1 MDLNYLTAV
10 VDEIALEGLEGI
22 TVNTLWKRL
31 AKRPGFVI
39 KLDEKSKAF
48 LWRQLTTVS
57 EFVYYELPEPRPDL
71 DIFNRMDF
79 VDPESG
85 HMVELNQDTHHTEA
99 YPVTCINQDGVIGSC
114 STFHTRYSVTD
125 EIVSDGKL
133 LMSLEKVIERFGEKL
148 VVVASQRQRNEALLG
163 KTFDP
168 TYSWIDST
176 YCVLERIGRGRY
188 SGELSAG
195 PVSLEVFKMPSKTLF
210 YHTIKLVR
218 LGIIKK
224 QDVSV
229 LSKSHKH
236 LMRKMFH
243 LTRFFKVVNSKNF
256 IIASQIATYLLE
268 KPNHREIISKTR
280 NDLHIEEKSFKKV
293 YKTYKKVFKTYLILY
308 REMFPD
314 AKEREYMTK
323 NKISE
328 KHLRVIECTRM
339 PSSASD
345 EESDDEVGEEDEE
358 TEGEDTKRELK
369 PYAYIY
375 ERPLLCQ
382 GLMAVESAGP
392 QGVNRA
398 ELTKMMCLD
407 YYDGRAICKALIR
420 SGSVVDVVV
429 DMGKVKRIQY
439 IAKKFKDE
447 SNVLQEYYS
456 EQGKFL
462 ELIKKEEPEDEYGEA
477 RIHDTA
483 EISQD
488 ELPGNQSMSTEMLTS
503 IPIIK
508 QEIIMDES
516 TDNIESI
523 MEGINSSSQEISEV
537 SMGSS
542 FLDDVSE
549 FPHIK
554 SEQDM
559 YGSPNVRR
567 KFQKKESI
575 QTGKHFKRMS
585 WLLEAIR
592 DAKLIENVF
601 HLIKNL
607 RAKEKAEGSS
617 FQIDKKTLN
626 TLLHILVKQ
635 GKVRCIKTIIGTGD
649 NTKLLQF
656 YCDPSIQPTD
666 NIVKSAIE
674 QAKLKSFSV
683 SKESLKNS
691 HKKKTP
697 VAKKPCKDL
706 LEGLPDSARES
717 ICKLHEFKSKLK
729 STDMIYDK
737 KAARLYGYKAKMQ
750 RGRIIQQLL
759 WYLVYGYQGKVPD
772 EEVTTQ
778 EDSSQEES
786 SGDISAKGKS
796 KIPPVH
802 VNEMTWKRY
811 LAPLPEHRGYPKGW
825 CLISDVLLSLPLCL
839 FCALVHVSYK
849 IDGLMEWLNDPVKC
863 LYPISFLP
871 CKISQRLLFAR
882 KYIFAFH
889 ENCQR
894 LCHMGLLSFGSSN
907 NKEKDQIFIYLHQYA
922 SLVDTRASYQGYFK
936 TRMPPGHQLEMKT
949 YHFDS
954 IEAVEQY
961 WIDLKHFALSSN
973 LGHKLLTDKDKED
986 KTEAENVFLSL
997 EQSQSP
1003 KSPADIIDDGIIP
1016 GDGRGPAGL
1025 DSSLYVHLGRN
1036 WSWGNL
1042 QPKPKTSAFTDSL
1055 HGVEESQKTESEK
1068 AMAMFEERKQMT
1080 ISSSPPRSKPQP
1092 KERIT
1097 LIGGKKGATA
1107 EVVQVKVAK
1116 TKGNKGGKGIK
1127 RKLQSDDNPAKKKLV
1142 KLKSTKKG
1150 KRGKKPNLWQ
1160 DEKDRAALE
1169 VKTSMRVHWSSKED
1183 GLLLTCKIAS
1193 LVMDKN
1199 SRGMIIPWVIVR
1211 DILYRYAPEESV
1223 DKSSLAC
1230 QRRVAHSLK
1239 NPIVKQNL
1247 SIFYAESIQ
1256 DPKVKSYMNI
1266 KYTQGSDE
1274 TIRVYKEVVDVL
1286 IKKFA
1291 SADVKECAL
1300 PETVDSLKKFT
1311 ISVVNPCLKTVVFS
1325 DPSNKSDILSSVLRN
1340 IFHSFVSLNDKQG
1353 RSHEMYQLLSQY
1365 PDKLL
1370 EQTLNK
1376 MRGNGLIVRIKKN
1389 ADAKVID
1396 TGVQGVKLSQKYTYR
1411 FQSRFPSIIF
1421 EESVECLNQ
1430 LMAFQ
1435 KAAGP
1440 TGKLEINDLSK
1451 GGYCACYI
1459 GLYALGKLVFQ
1470 TRIPRDIVILDPSLK
1485 QHFNRGL
1492 YPVEDTDDETELGE
1506 DMSDSSSI
1514 TESLI
1519 SKRKAGT
1526 DKKGGTSIGNVKAVD
1541 LISRCSIGKQS
1552 IMEYEEAEK
1561 REITTE
1567 RSSQASR
1574 ALITMKRSRD
1584 EGAHKL
1590 KVYNVQDNFVINRC
1604 LLRIGLDVSGDRS
1617 DQECRLEHI
1626 PVEEANKSPDL
1637 PIISPSS
1644 ISHGRQRKKLKTK
1657 KPEVDTGYPDLTLS
1671 KSKVSEVLK
1680 RLTRTLPFQL
1690 DIDLEWESF
1699 DPLHRQN
1706 LKQVYETVDKND
1718 EIGITVYDLKKEF
1731 NYSDLLS
1738 PCLKCLEERNMVVK
1752 VGVTCTRYVTLRN
1765 VRPWAVHSYKNS
1777 RGRGGDTQAGRDP
1790 SDSHIDNEPPSDP
1803 LDAGPSGDVNMIDGD
1818 SLETNHTKGDNSS
1831 QHSIAEDH
1839 SSSQT
1844 HSNDLTSPKENT
1856 SSQRPRRSL
1865 TRKPE
1870 SSYPKPVS
1878 TYDRI
1883 RLILKP
1889 WKKPEGLLNKP
1900 VFKMMIESVML
1911 YVMMF
1916 SGVHFNAICEKYTPY
1931 LQPFCIRELMDVL
1944 EDLNCV
1950 EKTVFRK
1957 PVKSSL
1963 FSKPA
1968 VTQEALEEHYEDDE
1982 IFYEGTADCVV
1993 KLGQFMD
2000 KIQNQNI
2007 GCS

>member
-125 EIVSDGKL
+125 EIVSAGKL
-133 LMSLEKVIERFGEKL
+133 LMSLDKVIERFGEKL

-314 AKEREYMTK
+314 AKEKEYMTK

-358 TEGEDTKRELK
+358 TEGEDTKR
-369 PYAYIY
+369 
-375 ERPLLCQ
+375 

-477 RIHDTA
+477 RLNDTA
-483 EISQD
+483 ETTQD
-488 ELPGNQSMSTEMLTS
+488 ELLGNQSMSTEMLTS
-503 IPIIK
+503 TPIIK

-537 SMGSS
+537 SMESS

-691 HKKKTP
+691 HKKKPP

-706 LEGLPDSARES
+706 LQGLPDSARES

-907 NKEKDQIFIYLHQYA
+907 NKEKDQEVYLPSMRTVKDCVTWDFCRFGSSNNKEKDQVSRASLLYCVRFHSDSSLPGSIYLPSMRTVKDCVTWDFCRLVHLTTRRRIRKYIFAFHENCQRLCHMGLLSFGSSNNKEKDQIFIYLHQYA

-961 WIDLKHFALSSN
+961 WIDLKHFAFSSN

-1127 RKLQSDDNPAKKKLV
+1127 RKLTSDDNPAKKKLV

-1160 DEKDRAALE
+1160 DDKDRAALE

-1274 TIRVYKEVVDVL
+1274 TIRLYKEVVDVL

-1311 ISVVNPCLKTVVFS
+1311 ISVVNPSLKTVVFS
-1325 DPSNKSDILSSVLRN
+1325 DPCNKSDILSSVLRN

-1541 LISRCSIGKQS
+1541 LISRCSIGNQS

-1637 PIISPSS
+1637 PFIPPSS
-1644 ISHGRQRKKLKTK
+1644 ISHARQRKKLKTK

-1690 DIDLEWESF
+1690 DIDSEWESF

-1738 PCLKCLEERNMVVK
+1738 PCLKCLEERNMEASTIHSPQNFQLPERTIK
-1752 VGVTCTRYVTLRN
+1752 N
-1765 VRPWAVHSYKNS
+1765 V
-1777 RGRGGDTQAGRDP
+1777 
-1790 SDSHIDNEPPSDP
+1790 
-1803 LDAGPSGDVNMIDGD
+1803 M
-1818 SLETNHTKGDNSS
+1818 
-1831 QHSIAEDH
+1831 
-1839 SSSQT
+1839 
-1844 HSNDLTSPKENT
+1844 
-1856 SSQRPRRSL
+1856 
-1865 TRKPE
+1865 
-1870 SSYPKPVS
+1870 
-1878 TYDRI
+1878 
-1883 RLILKP
+1883 
-1889 WKKPEGLLNKP
+1889 KK
-1900 VFKMMIESVML
+1900 S
-1911 YVMMF
+1911 
-1916 SGVHFNAICEKYTPY
+1916 
-1931 LQPFCIRELMDVL
+1931 
-1944 EDLNCV
+1944 
-1950 EKTVFRK
+1950 
-1957 PVKSSL
+1957 
-1963 FSKPA
+1963 
-1968 VTQEALEEHYEDDE
+1968 
-1982 IFYEGTADCVV
+1982 
-1993 KLGQFMD
+1993 
-2000 KIQNQNI
+2000 
-2007 GCS
+2007 